1 MLDRQLS
8 ELKRRV
14 EKLESIDT
22 RKEIKRFNKDMLNFV
37 LEMENVIK
45 KNNTNISDLGTL
57 LDDTKS
63 GMDKVDERCETVLNN
78 GLELSK
84 KIKAMKANIK
94 TNTKEIKALRNDM
107 LVMRERLDSLRAD
120 QNELMDLQLESDL
133 KMATCM
139 SNVDNKIS

>member
-22 RKEIKRFNKDMLNFV
+22 RKEIKRFNKDMLKFV

-107 LVMRERLDSLRAD
+107 LVMRERIDSLRAD
-120 QNELMDLQLESDL
+120 HNELMDLQLESDL

>member
-107 LVMRERLDSLRAD
+107 LVMR
-120 QNELMDLQLESDL
+120 
-133 KMATCM
+133 
-139 SNVDNKIS
+139 